1 MDAKKI
7 VIIFAVLLML
17 TGGTISVLKWL
28 QIGPFS
34 NSIEAEEKETTP
46 IEPPVTIKMDKLS
59 IPIFAENSIAATI
72 LVELKVEAIGPENQE
87 MITKLLPRLSDAFF
101 KDLYVFVPQLIRR
114 KTKITS
120 RVLAARMK
128 KVADKVFGPDVL
140 HKVIIVKVTDS

>member
-17 TGGTISVLKWL
+17 SGGTISVLKWL

-34 NSIEAEEKETTP
+34 NSLEVEEKTTP
-46 IEPPVTIKMDKLS
+46 VDPPVTIKMDKLS
-59 IPIFAENSIAATI
+59 IPIFAEDRIAATI
-72 LVELKVEAIGPENQE
+72 LIELKVEAIGVENQD

-101 KDLYVFVPQLIRR
+101 KDLYVFIPQLIRR
-114 KTKITS
+114 KIKLTTRILS
-120 RVLAARMK
+120 ERMQ
-128 KVADKVFGPDVL
+128 KVADKVFGPDIL

>member
-34 NSIEAEEKETTP
+34 NSVEEEEIAP

-59 IPIFAENSIAATI
+59 IPIFSEDSIAATI
-72 LVELKVEAIGPENQE
+72 LVELKVEAVGLENQE
-87 MITKLLPRLSDAFF
+87 IITKLLPRLSDAFF
-101 KDLYVFVPQLIRR
+101 KDLYVFIPQLIRR
-114 KTKITS
+114 KTKITTQI
-120 RVLAARMK
+120 LAERMQR
-128 KVADKVFGPDVL
+128 VADKVFGPDVL

>member
-34 NSIEAEEKETTP
+34 NSTEVEEKAAP
-46 IEPPVTIKMDKLS
+46 VDPPVTIKMDKLS
-59 IPIFAENSIAATI
+59 IPIFAEDRIAGTI
-72 LVELKVEAIGPENQE
+72 LIELKVEAIGLENQE
-87 MITKLLPRLSDAFF
+87 MITKLLPRLSNAFF
-101 KDLYVFVPQLIRR
+101 KDLYVFIPQLIRR
-114 KTKITS
+114 KIKLTTM
-120 RVLAARMK
+120 VLSERMQ
-128 KVADKVFGPDVL
+128 KVADKLFGPDVL

>member
-34 NSIEAEEKETTP
+34 NSTEG
-46 IEPPVTIKMDKLS
+46 
-59 IPIFAENSIAATI
+59 IAGTI
-72 LVELKVEAIGPENQE
+72 LIELKVEAIGLENQE
-87 MITKLLPRLSDAFF
+87 MITKLLPRLSNAFF
-101 KDLYVFVPQLIRR
+101 KDLYVFIPQLIRR
-114 KTKITS
+114 KIKLTTM
-120 RVLAARMK
+120 VLSERMQ
-128 KVADKVFGPDVL
+128 KVADKLFGPDVL

>member
-17 TGGTISVLKWL
+17 SGGTISVLKWL

-34 NSIEAEEKETTP
+34 NSLEVEEKTTP
-46 IEPPVTIKMDKLS
+46 VDPPVTIKMDKLS
-59 IPIFAENSIAATI
+59 IPIFAEDRIAATI
-72 LVELKVEAIGPENQE
+72 LIELKVEAIGLENQD

>member
-72 LVELKVEAIGPENQE
+72 LVELKVEVIGPENQE

>member
-17 TGGTISVLKWL
+17 SGGTISVLKWL

-34 NSIEAEEKETTP
+34 NSLEVEEKTTP
-46 IEPPVTIKMDKLS
+46 VDPPVTIKMDKLS
-59 IPIFAENSIAATI
+59 IPIFAEDRIAATI
-72 LVELKVEAIGPENQE
+72 LIELKVEAIGLENQD

-101 KDLYVFVPQLIRR
+101 KDLYVFIPQLIRR
-114 KTKITS
+114 KIKLTTRILS
-120 RVLAARMK
+120 ERMQ
-128 KVADKVFGPDVL
+128 KVADKVFGPDIL